1 MEETQEIWKD
11 IGIKKYAVSN
21 LGNVRGSD
29 GIRLLKPKTDNGYRF
44 VTMYKDGIRKHRTI
58 HSLVME
64 AFVGERPN
72 GYEIDHI
79 NRMRD
84 DNRLNN
90 LRYCT
95 RSENNLNTCRT
106 RTDIKE
112 TDPILRRKILRRQYD
127 KIYRQNKSVA

>member
-1 MEETQEIWKD
+1 MEEIWKD

-21 LGNVRGSD
+21 MGNVRGQD
-29 GIRLLKPKTDNGYRF
+29 GIRLLKPYITTKGYTQ
-44 VTMYKDGIRKHRTI
+44 VCIYNDTI
-58 HSLVME
+58 KIKKNVHILVME